1 MAEVEA
7 KAPEEKVADVPAAA
21 ESSVEAT
28 GGEVTTPVTEET
40 TTANEE
46 SKDVVLPSTEET
58 PGG

>member
-1 MAEVEA
+1 MVGW
-7 KAPEEKVADVPAAA
+7 DVKTVWHGGTCNMFLA
-21 ESSVEAT
+21 
-28 GGEVTTPVTEET
+28 GEVTTPVTEET